1 MTRIAKSGAEI
12 TREFRLRELWFSV
25 WAHMIAEKL
34 ADLFWRAFAQ
44 SLSFVSNFLHPDG
57 NLRWTQACD

>member
-1 MTRIAKSGAEI
+1 MMIDNVVLSCRSKDY
-12 TREFRLRELWFSV
+12 RD
-25 WAHMIAEKL
+25 HMIAEKL